1 MVIIFFGKFL
11 LGSFMDYFRIKF
23 IYLLLFIFHFV
34 AVNAQTDNFQNI
46 ASPPT
51 ANNFAY
57 PQSVF
62 VDSYSGHI
70 WVTDFDNN
78 RVLRFDVSTLT
89 SVDDYNNTLVLSDYY
104 LAQNFP
110 NPFNP
115 TTKISWQSPVGSW
128 QTLKIYDVL
137 GNELVTLI
145 DEFKLAGR
153 YEVEFNTSS
162 IKHQPSSG
170 IYFYQLKAG
179 SFIQTK
185 KMVLVK

>member
-1 MVIIFFGKFL
+1 
-11 LGSFMDYFRIKF
+11 MDFFRIQF
-23 IYLLLFIFHFV
+23 IYLLLFVFYFT
-34 AVNAQTDNFQNI
+34 AAYAQTDIFQNI
-46 ASPPT
+46 ASTPT
-51 ANNFAY
+51 ASNFAY

-89 SVDDYNNTLVLSDYY
+89 STDDYNNKIVLNEYY

-115 TTKISWQSPVGSW
+115 ATKISWQSPVGSW
-128 QTLKIYDVL
+128 QTLKVYDVL

-145 DEFKLAGR
+145 DEFKSAGS
-153 YEVEFNTSS
+153 YEVEFNISS